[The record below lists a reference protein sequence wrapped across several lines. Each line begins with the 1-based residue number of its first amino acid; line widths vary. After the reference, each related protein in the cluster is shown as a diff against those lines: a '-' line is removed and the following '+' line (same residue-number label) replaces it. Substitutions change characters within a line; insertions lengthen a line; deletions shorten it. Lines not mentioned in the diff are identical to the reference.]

1 MTGRQKKALY
11 RILAS
16 GALLIAAALLPFGG
30 WPKALC
36 YMVPYLL
43 AGYDVLWSAARNILH
58 GQVFDEKF
66 LMALATVGAIAI
78 GEYPEAVFVMVF
90 FQVGELFESIAVG
103 RSRKSITSLMEICPD
118 YANIE
123 RDGEIVQVDPEE
135 VAVGDVI
142 VVKPGEK
149 IPLDGLVAEGVSSL
163 NTTAL
168 TGESL
173 PRDVAEGDLVISGCV
188 NLNGLLK
195 VRVTKAFS
203 ESTVSKI
210 LRLVEESS
218 ASKSKSE
225 NYITRFARW
234 YTPCVVAAAVLLAV
248 IPPLFLG
255 GWSGWINRALI
266 FLVVS
271 CPCALV
277 ISVPLTYFGGIGG
290 ASKKG
295 ILIKGSSY
303 MDALAACETVVFDK
317 TGTLTRGSFAVTEI
331 CPVGMEK
338 DELLLLAALAEAYSD
353 HPISLSLKSAYGREI
368 ELSRVDSVRETA
380 GHGVAARVD
389 GRQVLVG
396 NSRLMESH
404 GIRPAETSSTGTVVH
419 TAADGVYAG
428 YIVIADELKPDA
440 AEAIA
445 RLKTMGVK
453 KTVMLS
459 GDRRPAAEG
468 VAASLGI
475 DEVHAELLP
484 DDKVEQIEKLL
495 RERSPKGRLVYVGDG
510 INDAPVLARA
520 DVGVAMGALGSDAA
534 IEAADVVLMD
544 DKPSAVATALAIAR
558 RTGAIATQNIVF
570 ALGVKAVIM
579 VLGALGYAG
588 MWLASFAD
596 VGVCVIAVLNAMR
609 TLK

>member
-1 MTGRQKKALY
+1 MTKRQKRSLG
-11 RILAS
+11 RIIVSA
-16 GALLIAAALLPFGG
+16 ALLITVALLPLEG

-36 YMVPYLL
+36 YLVPYLL
-43 AGYDVLWSAARNILH
+43 AGYDVLWSAVRNIAH

-66 LMALATVGAIAI
+66 LMALATVGAIGT

-90 FQVGELFESIAVG
+90 FQIGELFENIAVG
-103 RSRKSITSLMEICPD
+103 RSRRSIAALMEIRPD

-149 IPLDGLVAEGVSSL
+149 IPLDGVVTEGVSSL

-173 PRDVAEGDLVISGCV
+173 PRDVAEGDPVISGCV
-188 NLNGLLK
+188 NLNGLLR

-225 NYITRFARW
+225 TFITRFARW
-234 YTPCVVAAAVLLAV
+234 YTPCVVAAAVLLAIV
-248 IPPLFLG
+248 PSLILG
-255 GWSGWINRALI
+255 NWSTWINRALI

-290 ASKKG
+290 ASKRG
-295 ILIKGSSY
+295 ILIKGSNY
-303 MDALAACETVVFDK
+303 MDALAQCETVVFDK
-317 TGTLTRGSFAVTEI
+317 TGTLTKGSFNVTEI
-331 CPVGMEK
+331 HPQGMEQE
-338 DELLLLAALAEAYSD
+338 ELLELAALAEAYSD

-368 ELSRVDSVRETA
+368 GLDRVSSARETA
-380 GHGVAARVD
+380 GHGVSALVD
-389 GRQVLVG
+389 GREVLAG
-396 NSRLMESH
+396 NGLLMESR
-404 GIRPAETSSTGTVVH
+404 GIRPAEPDSPGTVIHV
-419 TAADGVYAG
+419 AVDGVYAG
-428 YIVIADELKPDA
+428 YLVIADELKPDA

-445 RLKTMGVK
+445 RLKAMGVK

-459 GDRRPAAEG
+459 GDRKAAAET
-468 VAASLGI
+468 VAAALGI
-475 DEVHAELLP
+475 DRVEAELLP
-484 DDKVEQIEKLL
+484 DGKVERIEALL
-495 RERSPKGRLVYVGDG
+495 REKSPKGTLVYVGDG

-544 DKPSAVATALAIAR
+544 DKPSGAAEALAIAR
-558 RTGAIATQNIVF
+558 RTKAIAAQNIAF
-570 ALGVKAVIM
+570 ALTVKAVIM